1 MIGRTVLTVLAL
13 AVLAYLVYRMWKPVI
28 KPKREVPKGK
38 ANLYFFHTDWC
49 GFCQKAAPEWAKLEE
64 HLSKSSTFGN
74 TEVTLVSI
82 DAEKDRKTADLYEVE
97 GYPTVK
103 LETSTGLYDYHHVVT
118 HDGLIQFLRQS
129 LGNEA

>member
-1 MIGRTVLTVLAL
+1 MISRTVLTVLAL
-13 AVLAYLVYRMWKPVI
+13 AVLGYLVYRMWKPVI

-38 ANLYFFHTDWC
+38 ANLYFFHTEWC
-49 GFCQKAAPEWAKLEE
+49 GFCKKAAPEWEKLEE
-64 HLSKSSTFGN
+64 HLGKTATFGD
-74 TEVTLVSI
+74 TVVTPVSI

-103 LETSTGLYDYHHVVT
+103 LETSTGLYEYKQTVT
-118 HDGLIQFLRQS
+118 YEGLIQFLRQS

>member
-13 AVLAYLVYRMWKPVI
+13 AVLGYLVYRMWKPVI

-49 GFCQKAAPEWAKLEE
+49 GFCKKAAPEWAKLEE
-64 HLSKSSTFGN
+64 HLATSSTFGN

-103 LETSTGLYDYHHVVT
+103 LETSTGLYEYKQAVT
-118 HDGLIQFLRQS
+118 YDGLIQFIRQS

>member
-13 AVLAYLVYRMWKPVI
+13 AVLGYLVWRMWRPVI

-64 HLSKSSTFGN
+64 HINKTPTFGD
-74 TEVTLVSI
+74 TVVTPVSI
-82 DAEKDRKTADLYEVE
+82 NAESDRKTADLYEVE
-97 GYPTVK
+97 AYPTVK
-103 LETSTGLYDYHHVVT
+103 LETATGLYEYKQAVT
-118 HDGLIQFLRQS
+118 YDGLIQFLRQS
-129 LGNEA
+129 LGNET